1 MKVYSEIGLESF
13 EAWSGGLDTK
23 RAILSHDKETEFEN
37 YIEETYPDGLSETEL
52 NDLLW
57 FEDEFIFEY
66 LGMNE
71 EETDY
76 DITSLTELIDFINNG
91 NSFEEL
97 ASNNEDNNCEVIN
110 NEVYE
115 DEDWNDFLRHI
126 GVFEGYRDD
135 KSIYLEDDEM
145 VVKIDYKDVPN
156 RFGED
161 MEDETIFSLDT
172 IREIH

>member
-23 RAILSHDKETEFEN
+23 RAILAHDKETEFES

-76 DITSLTELIDFINNG
+76 DIISL
-91 NSFEEL
+91 
-97 ASNNEDNNCEVIN
+97 SNKRSTTYV
-110 NEVYE
+110 
-115 DEDWNDFLRHI
+115 
-126 GVFEGYRDD
+126 
-135 KSIYLEDDEM
+135 
-145 VVKIDYKDVPN
+145 
-156 RFGED
+156 
-161 MEDETIFSLDT
+161 
-172 IREIH
+172 